1 MGYNTVSY
9 KLPNKFS
16 LKFQKKPRVFISNY
30 ILCDLLMGYNKV
42 SSKLPNK
49 FSFKFQ
55 LKPRVF
61 ILSQLSLIQL
71 IS

>member
-1 MGYNTVSY
+1 
-9 KLPNKFS
+9 
-16 LKFQKKPRVFISNY
+16 
-30 ILCDLLMGYNKV
+30 MGYNKV

-55 LKPRVF
+55 EKPRVF